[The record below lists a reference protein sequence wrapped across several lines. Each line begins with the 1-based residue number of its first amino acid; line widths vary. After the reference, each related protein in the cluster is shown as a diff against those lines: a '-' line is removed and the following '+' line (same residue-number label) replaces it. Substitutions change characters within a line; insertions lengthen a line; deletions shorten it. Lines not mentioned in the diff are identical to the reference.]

1 MKRKDGVA
9 LKNVDPM
16 YTLVPYIMKERND
29 AMNMTTVY
37 IPEEP
42 MQEYINRKRK
52 EGVAISHMAL
62 ILGAFVRV
70 VAEYPE
76 INRFIINSR
85 IYARKELSASMVVL
99 RAGNADSTMTKLTF
113 EPDDTIFEVNDR
125 INTFIT
131 RERQETQE
139 NDVDKLMHLL
149 VKWPIV
155 TRIAVNA
162 LMWMDK
168 HGLMPMSL
176 INSLPFHASVCI
188 TNLASIRTQ
197 WIYHHI
203 YNFGSISNFLAMGLS
218 EKRVEEQK
226 DGSFKT
232 VKYMP
237 IGVVMDERVAS
248 GQVYGSAFRKMRHY
262 LAHPELLEEKP
273 AVVKRDF

>member
-113 EPDDTIFEVNDR
+113 EPEDTIFEVNDR
-125 INTFIT
+125 INTFVT

-149 VKWPIV
+149 VKWPFV

-162 LMWMDK
+162 LLWMDK

-262 LAHPELLEEKP
+262 LAHPELLEKKP

>member
-85 IYARKELSASMVVL
+85 IYARKDAAEINNILKKYH
-99 RAGNADSTMTKLTF
+99 DKKQ
-113 EPDDTIFEVNDR
+113 PD
-125 INTFIT
+125 
-131 RERQETQE
+131 
-139 NDVDKLMHLL
+139 
-149 VKWPIV
+149 
-155 TRIAVNA
+155 
-162 LMWMDK
+162 
-168 HGLMPMSL
+168 
-176 INSLPFHASVCI
+176 
-188 TNLASIRTQ
+188 
-197 WIYHHI
+197 
-203 YNFGSISNFLAMGLS
+203 
-218 EKRVEEQK
+218 
-226 DGSFKT
+226 
-232 VKYMP
+232 
-237 IGVVMDERVAS
+237 
-248 GQVYGSAFRKMRHY
+248 
-262 LAHPELLEEKP
+262 
-273 AVVKRDF
+273 